1 MKKKKI
7 IYIILII
14 LCMLTIFAFSN
25 KNSIK
30 SDKTSKGLIYN
41 ILNTYEKVTN
51 KNINKEKIVK
61 KLNYPVRKIAHYT
74 IYFLLGLFVYKLIL
88 LTNWKY
94 KKRKT
99 IGICFLYASLDEIHQ
114 LFIAGR
120 TGQVKDVF
128 IDTLGAV
135 SAITLIHFLSKE
147 QKEKGVIK

>member
-74 IYFLLGLFVYKLIL
+74 
-88 LTNWKY
+88 NWKY
-94 KKRKT
+94 KKRIT

>member
-74 IYFLLGLFVYKLIL
+74 IYF
-88 LTNWKY
+88 
-94 KKRKT
+94 
-99 IGICFLYASLDEIHQ
+99 
-114 LFIAGR
+114 R
-120 TGQVKDVF
+120 TLC
-128 IDTLGAV
+128 I
-135 SAITLIHFLSKE
+135 
-147 QKEKGVIK
+147 